1 MAALKRPEPQ
11 SGPGFRLSVAQAFQ
25 NAHAMPQING
35 LEQFKLT
42 ELDSLDVAIDGQFS
56 FYCLPFLGVPPRAVC
71 HCAEY
76 FRLQDV
82 SQFEAYASSYKAE
95 GEQRLSE

>member
-35 LEQFKLT
+35 LERFQLSD
-42 ELDSLDVAIDGQFS
+42 LDSLDVAIDGQFS
-56 FYCLPFLGVPPRAVC
+56 SC
-71 HCAEY
+71 HYQTCSDPG
-76 FRLQDV
+76 RCC
-82 SQFEAYASSYKAE
+82 
-95 GEQRLSE
+95 